1 MPAVYDVQDLQDS
14 RATLRNAV
22 LNSTPDANCA
32 VCGITYSVA
41 LRCFSVQS
49 GKKSIHTAIPCCT
62 ACHHDGLRLNKSQID
77 PGLLAAAVAAAGLCY
92 VASCRTSSWLLYDL
106 FRGSFVGTVT
116 IIVFYLITSSNRCV
130 NSIQTFLGDSLSH
143 KLRDFVRP
151 SFGIRDWSVLRLTI
165 REAFPA
171 GENSVPFDAIRSA
184 QLQVPC
190 GRTAF
195 SKARLIRYLLYAA
208 FSGAF
213 VFLCLDILNHRGS
226 VEVSAAMIAWLFAA
240 VKGMSVGVVMAVTFR
255 YRLPL
260 SLSIL
265 MAIFG
270 GIVPGTLLGIP
281 ACILDGSPI
290 YLAPCLSIL
299 FSPTLLV
306 AVVVSS
312 IPRVRTALSNVF
324 LADAN
329 G

>member
-1 MPAVYDVQDLQDS
+1 MPAVDDVQDLLDS
-14 RATLRNAV
+14 RATLSNAD

-49 GKKSIHTAIPCCT
+49 GKQSIHTAIPCCT

-77 PGLLAAAVAAAGLCY
+77 PGLLATAVAAAGLCY
-92 VASCRTSSWLLYDL
+92 VASCLTSGGISHDFL
-106 FRGSFVGTVT
+106 RGGFVGVVT
-116 IIVFYLITSSNRCV
+116 ITVYYLITSSNRRV
-130 NSIQTFLGDSLSH
+130 KSIEIFLGDSLSH

-151 SFGIRDWSVLRLTI
+151 DFGIRDWSVLRLTV
-165 REAFPA
+165 RDAFPA
-171 GENSVPFDAIRSA
+171 GETSVPFDAIRSA
-184 QLQVPC
+184 LIQVP
-190 GRTAF
+190 REFTT
-195 SKARLIRYLLYAA
+195 ARLIQYLLYAT
-208 FSGAF
+208 FGGAF
-213 VFLCLDILNHRGS
+213 AYMCLAVLNSGGQIELDNKTLALL
-226 VEVSAAMIAWLFAA
+226 VAGATIGV
-240 VKGMSVGVVMAVTFR
+240 SVGVTTAITFR

-270 GIVPGTLLGIP
+270 GIVLGTLLGIP

-290 YLAPCLSIL
+290 YLAPCFAIL
-299 FSPTLLV
+299 ISPILLV

-312 IPRVRTALSNVF
+312 IPRVRTALSNAF